1 MFNTSY
7 GHCPL
12 SKEST
17 EATMAL
23 LISLV
28 TRCISW
34 LSAAVITTKTK
45 SNMGGKGY
53 LFCLTASPLSPR
65 KEPSAT
71 RPKSEYKFSSS
82 PWQHTTQW
90 F

>member
-45 SNMGGKGY
+45 SNMGGKG
-53 LFCLTASPLSPR
+53 LFISPY
-65 KEPSAT
+65 
-71 RPKSEYKFSSS
+71 SEFSFSGY
-82 PWQHTTQW
+82 
-90 F
+90 

>member
-53 LFCLTASPLSPR
+53 LFCLTASPLSLAISTVSSQDG
-65 KEPSAT
+65 ES
-71 RPKSEYKFSSS
+71 PKRAISNT
-82 PWQHTTQW
+82 PQI
-90 F
+90 